1 MSLPLLR
8 NAVKIG
14 YSFLTVLVVSCRA
27 RQFRYYIQLVKT
39 GKTVGWESVG
49 RERADIKQG
58 QSRSPALVMVD
69 AAVVFYE

>member
-27 RQFRYYIQLVKT
+27 RQFRYYIQVVEQERLLA
-39 GKTVGWESVG
+39 ENHSG
-49 RERADIKQG
+49 RR
-58 QSRSPALVMVD
+58 
-69 AAVVFYE
+69 VFT